1 MFTNVQMKRFFFLT
15 ASLMLV
21 LFMFAATPVMAAGQ
35 SQSDYDTGVQQQLDN
50 LDRQMEGLDPD
61 SDEYKELKERR
72 DKKQQEQ
79 DDIKKSQS
87 GDEDV
92 NKDREMKHGLAIK
105 FENLF
110 KNCSSYS
117 DMFAE
122 FKKCETCKVILWFF
136 DAANYM
142 TKSFANEL
150 SQPLIKL
157 VGLCFGLWLAFETLK
172 YFSTPASEL
181 DGAGYGT
188 KVGTMLFRVMFGIV
202 LIENG
207 SSVVFEYFLEPFLD
221 STSRLV
227 TVVAGGSLTSTGVP
241 TKFVGAISA
250 DTRSAIDG
258 MIGGFTIPLIK
269 MQTVGFGLM
278 CNGFYALEFPP
289 DIVIEALKSVEEI
302 LPLSN
307 IPQIGLP
314 STPMISFGCVLFLLF
329 TAVAFFYAL
338 TFMDVVM
345 RFALTVAFVPLA
357 AAAWIFPAT
366 QKYATQVWKVFLNTA
381 LLFICTAAF
390 LAIIVELL
398 RNSFGEIFIE
408 KAEAS
413 QFKDAYLSLSFL
425 PRNTWILAHIAIN
438 PMPLVVT
445 CVIAILACIGL
456 KIPSE
461 VAGRLADMGFGGQ
474 GLENC
479 GQKALYNIIM
489 MIIDII
495 LLIITI
501 CTFGATSFIQA
512 FEPVEK
518 SEKAIRKIK
527 KLKEYLE
534 KLKKARKR
542 VLQVKKQV
550 NKAQELT
557 GGGQDTV

>member
-1 MFTNVQMKRFFFLT
+1 
-15 ASLMLV
+15 MLV

-35 SQSDYDTGVQQQLDN
+35 SDYDTQVQQELDD
-50 LDRQMEGLDPD
+50 LDKQMEGLDQD
-61 SDEYKELKERR
+61 SDEYKKLKEKR

-87 GDEDV
+87 GDDDV
-92 NKDREMKHGLAIK
+92 NKDREMKHGQEIK
-105 FENLF
+105 FEDLF
-110 KNCSSYS
+110 KCPSYS
-117 DMFAE
+117 TMFAK
-122 FKKCETCKVILWFF
+122 FKECQTCKVMLWFF

-207 SSVVFEYFLEPFLD
+207 SSVVFEYFLEPFFD
-221 STSRLV
+221 SVSKLV

-241 TKFVGAISA
+241 TKFVGSISA

-269 MQTVGFGLM
+269 MQAVGFGLM
-278 CNGFYALEFPP
+278 CNGFFALEFPP
-289 DIVIEALKSVEEI
+289 DIVMDALETVEDF
-302 LPLSN
+302 LPFS

-366 QKYATQVWKVFLNTA
+366 QKYATQVWKVFLNTG

-398 RNSFGEIFIE
+398 KNSFGESFITMS
-408 KAEAS
+408 EAS
-413 QFKDAYLSLSFL
+413 QFKDAYLSLSFF
-425 PRNTWILAHIAIN
+425 PRETWILAHIAIN
-438 PMPLVVT
+438 PVPLIVS
-445 CVIAILACIGL
+445 CVIALLAIMGL

-461 VAGRLADMGFGGQ
+461 VAGRLADMGFGGA

-501 CTFGATSFIQA
+501 CTLGATSFIQA

>member
-1 MFTNVQMKRFFFLT
+1 
-15 ASLMLV
+15 MLV

-35 SQSDYDTGVQQQLDN
+35 SDYDTQVQQELDN
-50 LDRQMEGLDPD
+50 LDKQMEGLDPD

-87 GDEDV
+87 GDDDV
-92 NKDREMKHGLAIK
+92 NKDREMKHGQEIK
-105 FENLF
+105 FEDLF
-110 KNCSSYS
+110 KCPSYS
-117 DMFAE
+117 AMFAK
-122 FKKCETCKVILWFF
+122 FKECQTCKVMLWFF

-221 STSRLV
+221 SASKLV

-269 MQTVGFGLM
+269 MQAVGFGLM
-278 CNGFYALEFPP
+278 CNGFFALEFPP
-289 DIVIEALKSVEEI
+289 DIVMEALETVEDF
-302 LPLSN
+302 LPFS

-329 TAVAFFYAL
+329 TAVAFFYSL

-398 RNSFGEIFIE
+398 KNSFGEVFIT

-413 QFKDAYLSLSFL
+413 QFKDAYLSLSFF
-425 PRNTWILAHIAIN
+425 PRETWILAHIAIN
-438 PMPLVVT
+438 PMPLIVS
-445 CVIAILACIGL
+445 CVIAILALKGL
-456 KIPSE
+456 NIPTD
-461 VAGRLADMGFGGQ
+461 VAGALADMGFGGQ

-479 GQKALYNIIM
+479 GFKALCNIIM

-495 LLIITI
+495 LLILTI

-518 SEKAIRKIK
+518 SEKVIRKIK

-542 VLQVKKQV
+542 LVKAKEDV
-550 NKAQELT
+550 EKFAQKEAPRAF
-557 GGGQDTV
+557 

>member
-1 MFTNVQMKRFFFLT
+1 
-15 ASLMLV
+15 
-21 LFMFAATPVMAAGQ
+21 MFAATPVMAAGQ
-35 SQSDYDTGVQQQLDN
+35 SDYDTEVQQKLDELDQDIKN
-50 LDRQMEGLDPD
+50 LDDQMNGMDKN
-61 SDEYKELKERR
+61 SDEYKALEEQRKQKQEER
-72 DKKQQEQ
+72 DQKQQEQ

-92 NKDREMKHGLAIK
+92 NKDREMKHGQAIK
-105 FENLF
+105 FEDLF
-110 KNCSSYS
+110 KCPSY
-117 DMFAE
+117 DTMLTK
-122 FKKCETCKVILWFF
+122 FKECQTCKVMLWFF

-188 KVGTMLFRVMFGIV
+188 KVGKMMFRVMFGVV

-221 STSRLV
+221 SASKLV

-269 MQTVGFGLM
+269 MQAVGFGLM
-278 CNGFYALEFPP
+278 CNGFFALEFPP
-289 DIVIEALKSVEEI
+289 DIVMEALEKVEAF
-302 LPLSN
+302 LPFS

-398 RNSFGEIFIE
+398 KNSFGEVFIT

-413 QFKDAYLSLSFL
+413 QFKEAYLSLSFF
-425 PRNTWILAHIAIN
+425 PRKTWILAHVAIN
-438 PMPLVVT
+438 PVPLIVS
-445 CVIAILACIGL
+445 CVIAILAIWGL
-456 KIPSE
+456 NIPTE
-461 VAGRLADMGFGGQ
+461 VAGKLADMGFGGQ

-479 GQKALYNIIM
+479 GYKALCNIIM

-495 LLIITI
+495 LLILTI
-501 CTFGATSFIQA
+501 CTLGATSFIQA

-542 VLQVKKQV
+542 IVKAKKQV
-550 NKAQELT
+550 EDAQKSAPKAF
-557 GGGQDTV
+557 

>member
-1 MFTNVQMKRFFFLT
+1 
-15 ASLMLV
+15 MLV

-35 SQSDYDTGVQQQLDN
+35 SDYDTQVQQELDD
-50 LDRQMEGLDPD
+50 LDKQMEGLDQD
-61 SDEYKELKERR
+61 SDEYKKLKEKR

-87 GDEDV
+87 GDDDV
-92 NKDREMKHGLAIK
+92 NKDREMKHGQEIK
-105 FENLF
+105 FEDLF
-110 KNCSSYS
+110 KCPSYS
-117 DMFAE
+117 AMFAK
-122 FKKCETCKVILWFF
+122 FKECQTCKVMLWFF

-188 KVGTMLFRVMFGIV
+188 KVGKMMFRVMFGVV

-221 STSRLV
+221 SASKLV

-250 DTRSAIDG
+250 NTRSAIDS

-269 MQTVGFGLM
+269 MQAVGFGLM
-278 CNGFYALEFPP
+278 CNGFFALEFPP
-289 DIVIEALKSVEEI
+289 DIVMEALETVEDI
-302 LPLSN
+302 LPFS

-398 RNSFGEIFIE
+398 KNSFGESFIA
-408 KAEAS
+408 KSEAS
-413 QFKDAYLSLSFL
+413 QFKDAYLSLSFF
-425 PRNTWILAHIAIN
+425 PRETWILAHIAIN
-438 PMPLVVT
+438 PMPLIVS

-461 VAGRLADMGFGGQ
+461 VAGRLADMGFGGA

-518 SEKAIRKIK
+518 SEKVIRKIK